1 MPAPQTPPWRTRVVR
16 ALCVGLVAALV
27 IVLVAASIR
36 ARARR
41 MSLAARMR
49 ARCRSTG
56 PDAARRTI
64 FVSIVARGHRDERAA
79 VMLIGMLFDRAR
91 HPGRVHIGLCRCSS
105 HDGDEDNEY
114 ARDHA
119 PYGQTYDRWDARDA
133 GGDSYSRARRVQG
146 AGERRGHSWDG
157 VGDDSVSSPH
167 IDDIVAAYGAAYPH
181 HEGRFDTNVRVLT
194 EEPTSERGA
203 ANAML
208 LVQRHLY
215 RGQRYYATV
224 SVNCRPCHGW
234 DVAAL
239 SDLDRA
245 ALHQTLS
252 SAIDRSAP
260 AKVIVTMRLPDD
272 GDDIDEDD
280 DSSDDGLDDENEG
293 VNGSNNTDDSDRRQR
308 YYGDAGDIIQVVNTI
323 GDTAKRATAKRQGN
337 DAASAAE
344 SGDDGDGHGQDGGPR
359 GPKRTLRDQ
368 PTRDRQAARGA
379 LWASLVRGRGRH
391 QGGPS
396 SSPTRP
402 AARRGTHTALGRRD
416 VKSGVGRR
424 PPTFAV
430 FEMWSPR
437 GLPVLR
443 TRSFRYTPVRPFG
456 TPFWHSDFS
465 LCDAAALVR
474 GAPWDPWYEH
484 LPLDGAVDWCTTVRL
499 WTRGWDFYS
508 PTRALVR
515 RAKGRGRDAYVDSP
529 ADLPRRVRREREA
542 AYARAWALLGLEV
555 PWRPSIEPHYAL
567 GTTRTLDAFMRQSG
581 LDWLDRRADAHA
593 FVGMLPLG
601 DAGAGVAVR
610 FDEREVAA
618 KYGSWARFLDETD
631 YRGGVAVHW

>member
-1 MPAPQTPPWRTRVVR
+1 MGLLGKNHRGLRARPDTPPVSMPSATPWRTRIVR
-16 ALCVGLVAALV
+16 AVCVGLIAAV
-27 IVLVAASIR
+27 IVILIAASIR
-36 ARARR
+36 ARSRR
-41 MSLAARMR
+41 LSSAARMR
-49 ARCRSTG
+49 ARCRSTN

-79 VMLIGMLFDRAR
+79 VALIGTLFDRAR
-91 HPGRVHIGLCRCSS
+91 HPGRVHVGLCRCSS
-105 HDGDEDNEY
+105 RGYGDGQNG
-114 ARDHA
+114 RDRVDGRGDDHS
-119 PYGQTYDRWDARDA
+119 
-133 GGDSYSRARRVQG
+133 GGDM
-146 AGERRGHSWDG
+146 
-157 VGDDSVSSPH
+157 GDAASSPH

-194 EEPTSERGA
+194 EEATSERGA

-215 RGQRYYATV
+215 RGQRYYATM
-224 SVNCRPCHGW
+224 SVDCRPCHGW

-245 ALHQTLS
+245 ALHQTS
-252 SAIDRSAP
+252 TANRSMTP
-260 AKVIVTMRLPDD
+260 TAKVVVTMRLPDD
-272 GDDIDEDD
+272 
-280 DSSDDGLDDENEG
+280 
-293 VNGSNNTDDSDRRQR
+293 
-308 YYGDAGDIIQVVNTI
+308 
-323 GDTAKRATAKRQGN
+323 
-337 DAASAAE
+337 
-344 SGDDGDGHGQDGGPR
+344 DDGDGSDEDSDDDGDDYRLGDDDGPNDAHR
-359 GPKRTLRDQ
+359 YRTNTDDDA
-368 PTRDRQAARGA
+368 PS
-379 LWASLVRGRGRH
+379 ASTAVRGRGDGNPPTATKIRTGSGSDRTRH
-391 QGGPS
+391 VDHAKGSTHNTETTTHRDNVVESRRTLWSSLFRGRGHRQNAPPS
-396 SSPTRP
+396 SAQSGAHTTRAP
-402 AARRGTHTALGRRD
+402 FGRRGTNQKAD
-416 VKSGVGRR
+416 VRSAHHR

-443 TRSFRYTPVRPFG
+443 TRPFRYTPVRPFG

-465 LCDAAALVR
+465 LCEAAALVR
-474 GAPWDPWYEH
+474 DAPWDPWYEH
-484 LPLDGAVDWCTTVRL
+484 LPLDGAVDWCTAVRL

-515 RAKGRGRDAYVDSP
+515 RANGCARDACLDSP

-555 PWRPSIEPHYAL
+555 PWRPSIEPRYAL
-567 GTTRTLDAFMRQSG
+567 GTARTVAAFMRQSG
-581 LDWLDRRADAHA
+581 LDWIDRRADAHA
-593 FVGMLPLG
+593 FVGMLPL
-601 DAGAGVAVR
+601 DEAGVGVAVR